1 MNEFV
6 LQPVILQK
14 VESSQ
19 IASIGHDPLTNTLVI
34 QFPAKGN
41 YPGSIYTYANFTAED
56 FEAFRNA
63 PSVGSYF
70 YKFIKPNSLK
80 YPYKKIS

>member
-6 LQPVILQK
+6 LKPDMLQK

-19 IASIGHDPLTNTLVI
+19 IAAIGHDPLTNTLVI
-34 QFPAKGN
+34 QFPGYAGAS
-41 YPGSIYTYANFTAED
+41 GSVYTYANFTAED